1 MHGVKERSGRQNR
14 ESTFLCN
21 KASIAN
27 LSSCSLIFFIVPP
40 EVTVSP
46 QAPQVVEGKNVTLF
60 CDATGVPKPSLKWT
74 KDDSSTVL
82 SESARLTLFSVDRP
96 GNPSDPTQYHCT
108 ASNGYGD
115 PMFKTDTATVTVI
128 CEYYGHCSCL

>member
-1 MHGVKERSGRQNR
+1 M
-14 ESTFLCN
+14 FPD
-21 KASIAN
+21 
-27 LSSCSLIFFIVPP
+27 FFFSVVPP

-46 QAPQVVEGKNVTLF
+46 QSPQVVKGKNVILF

-74 KDDSSTVL
+74 KDDSSIVL
-82 SESARLTLFSVDRP
+82 SESPNLTFPNVDRP
-96 GNPSDPTQYHCT
+96 GNPSDTTQYHCT

-128 CEYYGHCSCL
+128 CEYYCVLAFNHIY